1 MEAEAEKYKNS
12 PDYKFKLKLKG
23 IMARSMRKLIT
34 NWAFQMVFS
43 LVILLQVYDEDD
55 LFTSIPPMEL
65 SFLQF
70 ISGMLMQMS
79 VNAEM

>member
-1 MEAEAEKYKNS
+1 
-12 PDYKFKLKLKG
+12 
-23 IMARSMRKLIT
+23 
-34 NWAFQMVFS
+34 MVFS